1 MRTIKKGD
9 RGADVMALQQR
20 LGVAADGVFGS
31 KTDAAVRSFQRGHK
45 LAVDGIVGAKTWAA
59 LGVTAAAV
67 STSSAANPRLITE
80 IIVHCEA
87 TPEGEDFT
95 PEQVSA
101 SHKAR
106 HFSPYVRNGKTWYI
120 GYHYVIQLDG
130 RVIACRPESMKG
142 CHCSGHNAHS
152 IGISYVGGCASR
164 KYKDWAMRP
173 KDTRTAAQKA
183 AMLKLLRELKAKYP
197 NARIYGHRDFAN
209 KACPSFDARAEYANL

>member
-1 MRTIKKGD
+1 
-9 RGADVMALQQR
+9 MALQQR

-31 KTDAAVRSFQRGHK
+31 KTDAAVRSFQRGHG
-45 LAVDGIVGAKTWAA
+45 LAVDGIVGARTWAA
-59 LGVTAAAV
+59 LGVPASASAA
-67 STSSAANPRLITE
+67 SSAANPRLITE

-106 HFSPYVRNGKTWYI
+106 HFSPYTRNGRTWYI

-142 CHCSGHNAHS
+142 CHLLDCTEREPPT
-152 IGISYVGGCASR
+152 SR
-164 KYKDWAMRP
+164 
-173 KDTRTAAQKA
+173 TRRARKKA
-183 AMLKLLRELKAKYP
+183 ASATTAKEDTETIKDP
-197 NARIYGHRDFAN
+197 DN
-209 KACPSFDARAEYANL
+209 E